1 MIFNSLTFLVFIP
14 IVFGLYW
21 FGCGRSVR
29 LQNTLLV
36 VASYVFYGWLDW
48 RFCGLLALSTGSA
61 WLCGRMIDK
70 AQGGGGTGKAWMQL
84 GVTFNLSVLGFFKY
98 YNFFAESVSMVCS
111 GLGFSLDIPT
121 LRLVLP
127 IGISFYSFMVISYVV
142 DVYRRTV
149 VVSRNSFAFVAA
161 ISFFPQLLAGPI
173 GRMSQ
178 MLPQFEQRREFDYE
192 LAVDG
197 CRQMLWGFFKKIV
210 IADGCATL
218 TDRLF
223 LEPSIFSGSVL
234 AVGVFMYAVQIYAD
248 FSGYSDIAIGCG
260 KLFGIKMMRNF
271 AFPYFA
277 TNIADFWRRW
287 HISLTTWFRDYVY
300 IPLGGS
306 RCSRMAHVRN
316 IFIVFAL
323 SGLWHGAN
331 WTFVAW
337 GVLHACFFL
346 PLLLVRRDGKCS
358 TVYTCIMWC
367 FTMTAVMLA
376 WVLFRSRSIYAAFE
390 YFAAM
395 FSPTLLSW
403 PMQCRSMLP
412 IAFACMAFEWF
423 RRHNEHA
430 LAIAHWPKLIRWSIY
445 IVISI
450 TCIACD
456 QRTGEFIYFQF

>member
-1 MIFNSLTFLVFIP
+1 MLFTSLTFLIFLA

-21 FGCGRSVR
+21 FGCGRSAR
-29 LQNTLLV
+29 WQNTLLI

-70 AQGGGGTGKAWMQL
+70 AQGGGGTGKAWMWL
-84 GVTFNLSVLGFFKY
+84 GVTFNLGVLGFFKY
-98 YNFFAESVSMVCS
+98 YNFFAESVSMVCG

-149 VVSRNSFAFVAA
+149 VTSRNSLAFVAV

-173 GRMSQ
+173 GRMPQ
-178 MLPQFEQRREFDYE
+178 MLPQLEQRREFDYE

-331 WTFVAW
+331 WTFVIW
-337 GVLHACFFL
+337 GLVHAFL
-346 PLLLVRRDGKCS
+346 FVPFLLRRESRVSALRIMSGWLV
-358 TVYTCIMWC
+358 
-367 FTMTAVMLA
+367 TMVCVILA
-376 WVLFRSRSIYAAFE
+376 WVFFRANTLGAAGE

-395 FSPTLLSW
+395 FSRSLFSFPNQYL
-403 PMQCRSMLP
+403 SMLP
-412 IAFACMAFEWF
+412 WIMVVLLVEWLQ
-423 RRHNEHA
+423 RTKEHA
-430 LAIAHWPKLIRWSIY
+430 LQIGNLPRFARVSLYFVIATLCLAY
-445 IVISI
+445 Q
-450 TCIACD
+450 